1 MSSMRST
8 FSRFAKAVAAAIGSP
23 YAFAMALAL
32 IIVWAAFGPMFGFS
46 ETWQLVINTG
56 TTIITFLVVFL
67 IQTSQN
73 RDAKAVHLKLDEL
86 IHVISE
92 ARNRLIDAEDLTEEE
107 LDKLDREFKQ
117 LRKEGGSPTRDEQQ
131 RRIARQ
137 NRGSSAQ

>member
-1 MSSMRST
+1 MSMRST
-8 FSRFAKAVAAAIGSP
+8 FSKFAKWVANAIGSP
-23 YAFAMALAL
+23 YAFATALA
-32 IIVWAAFGPMFGFS
+32 IIIIWAALGPVFGYS
-46 ETWQLVINTG
+46 ETWQLYINTG

-107 LDKLDREFKQ
+107 LDKLDREFKK

-137 NRGSSAQ
+137 NRG